1 MKEGMISSTRVAL
14 VEDHH
19 LVREGVRL
27 VLDMTDGFEVVAEA
41 ASGDEAMAALATAR
55 ADVVLLDLG
64 LGDQVGFDVLRAIR
78 ARYPGLRVVI
88 LTMHR
93 DAETVRQALGAGAV
107 GYVVKGAHAA
117 ELVDAIRAV
126 ARGERYLHSSVTEA
140 VIEDSL
146 RHQAEGG
153 ALTAREREIL
163 RLLSLGLSAPE
174 VGRRLA
180 ISVHT
185 VHRHVANMSS
195 KIGVRGVV
203 PLVRYAVEHGIAG
216 TVA

>member
-1 MKEGMISSTRVAL
+1 MSVGSMSRVRVAL

-27 VLDMTDGFEVVAEA
+27 VLEMAPGIEAVAEA
-41 ASGDEAMAALATAR
+41 ATGEEALAALEATR
-55 ADVVLLDLG
+55 PDVVLLDLG
-64 LGDQVGFDVLRAIR
+64 LGDEVGFDVLRAIR
-78 ARYPGLRVVI
+78 TWHPDVRVLV

-93 DAETVRQALGAGAV
+93 DHETVRQALQAGAV

-126 ARGERYLHSSVTEA
+126 ARGERYLHSSVTGA

-146 RHQAEGG
+146 RQGDGG

-163 RLLSLGLSAPE
+163 RMLSLGLSAPE
-174 VGRRLA
+174 VGRRLG

-195 KIGVRGVV
+195 KVGVRGVV
-203 PLVRYAVEHGIAG
+203 GLVRYAVEHGMAG

>member
-1 MKEGMISSTRVAL
+1 MSVGSMSRVRVAL

-27 VLDMTDGFEVVAEA
+27 VLEMAPGIEAVAEA
-41 ASGDEAMAALATAR
+41 ATGEEALAALEATR
-55 ADVVLLDLG
+55 PDVVLLDLG
-64 LGDQVGFDVLRAIR
+64 LGDEVGFDVLRAIR
-78 ARYPGLRVVI
+78 TWHPDVRVLV

-93 DAETVRQALGAGAV
+93 DHETVRQALQAGAV

-126 ARGERYLHSSVTEA
+126 ARGERYLHSSVTGA

-146 RHQAEGG
+146 RLGDGG

-163 RLLSLGLSAPE
+163 RMLSLGLSAPE
-174 VGRRLA
+174 VGRRLG

-195 KIGVRGVV
+195 KVGVRGVV
-203 PLVRYAVEHGIAG
+203 GLVRYAVEHGMAG

>member
-1 MKEGMISSTRVAL
+1 MATVRVAL

-27 VLDMTDGFEVVAEA
+27 VLDIAPGIEVVAEA
-41 ASGDEAMAALATAR
+41 SSGDEAMAALAMAR

-64 LGDQVGFDVLRAIR
+64 LGDEVGFDVLRAIR
-78 ARYPGLRVVI
+78 ARHPAAKVVI

-93 DAETVRQALGAGAV
+93 DPEAVRQALGAGAV
-107 GYVVKGAHAA
+107 GYIVKGAHAG

-126 ARGERYLHSSVTEA
+126 ARGERYLHSSVTGA

-146 RHQAEGG
+146 RRQGDGG
-153 ALTAREREIL
+153 ALTTREREIL

-174 VGRRLA
+174 VGRRLG

-195 KIGVRGVV
+195 KLGVRGVV

-216 TVA
+216 AVA